1 MASTTDR
8 KTWTPTDVVDVSGP
22 AALLR
27 NYREQHD
34 LRRFLESAAARGP
47 IRRACDVGCGFG
59 RLVPVL
65 AERAG
70 SVVGFEREP
79 SLVATARTLLPDAT
93 IVQLD
98 TLAVLPE
105 ADASFDFALTF
116 TVLQHMPDADA
127 ERVIAEIRRVV
138 APGGSILIVEET
150 DPALEAGD
158 PAHADLGYTRGRP
171 VEWYAAR
178 LRPLTLQE
186 TRPRRIEPGY
196 PRADVGTFMFFTSP
210 DA

>member
-1 MASTTDR
+1 MVDATAR

-34 LRRFLESAAARGP
+34 LRHFLDRAAARGS
-47 IRRACDVGCGFG
+47 IRRACDIGCGFG
-59 RLVPVL
+59 RLTPVL

-79 SLVATARTLLPDAT
+79 SLVAIARALLPDIE

-98 TLAVLPE
+98 TLLTLPE
-105 ADASFDFALTF
+105 PDASVDFALTF

-138 APGGSILIVEET
+138 APQGSIVIVEET

-158 PAHADLGYTRGRP
+158 PAQADLGYTRGRP
-171 VEWYAAR
+171 VAWYAAR
-178 LRPLTLQE
+178 LLPLVLVD

-196 PRADVGTFMFFTSP
+196 PRADVGTFMFFAGS
-210 DA
+210 